1 MDQPPPVK
9 PPRGV
14 KHVKETVGYSR
25 FSSEI
30 SSNMYCILLE
40 WSVDVGYSSPI
51 SM

>member
-14 KHVKETVGYSR
+14 KHTKETVGSQKLFLKLYVSLPT
-25 FSSEI
+25 F
-30 SSNMYCILLE
+30 LE
-40 WSVDVGYSSPI
+40 WSFDVSYSSPI